1 MGNGMGRWIAVAV
14 LSLLVVVL
22 AVVPV
27 PSVLLLLAALPLVL
41 GSVSSQ
47 AVSAMGW
54 GARRNRPSR

>member
-1 MGNGMGRWIAVAV
+1 MGRWIALAG

-27 PSVLLLLAALPLVL
+27 PSILLLLAALPLVL
-41 GSVSSQ
+41 TSVSGQ